1 MGGKADVTQN
11 ILQTKPSRIFSQLF
25 LVVAQNVHGYSE
37 QKVCGPISQAALPSK
52 P

>member
-11 ILQTKPSRIFSQLF
+11 ILQITPSRTFSQLF
-25 LVVAQNVHGYSE
+25 LVVTQSVCGYSG
-37 QKVCGPISQAALPSK
+37 QKLCGAISQAALPRK